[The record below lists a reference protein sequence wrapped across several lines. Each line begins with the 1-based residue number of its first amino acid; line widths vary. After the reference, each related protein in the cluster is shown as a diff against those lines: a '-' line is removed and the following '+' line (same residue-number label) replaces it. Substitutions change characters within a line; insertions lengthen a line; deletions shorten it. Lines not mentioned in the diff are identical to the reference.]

1 MVPSHDP
8 CLEKSLAGRLFTH
21 TSEKTISEINHRV
34 FKTPLN
40 SRPIKI
46 VTDFVLSNKIS
57 LKENYADSFSEELKF
72 LPHAYYSLKW
82 RRWQG
87 T

>member
-8 CLEKSLAGRLFTH
+8 YLEKPLARRLFTH

-46 VTDFVLSNKIS
+46 VTDFVLSNR
-57 LKENYADSFSEELKF
+57 F
-72 LPHAYYSLKW
+72 P
-82 RRWQG
+82 
-87 T
+87 